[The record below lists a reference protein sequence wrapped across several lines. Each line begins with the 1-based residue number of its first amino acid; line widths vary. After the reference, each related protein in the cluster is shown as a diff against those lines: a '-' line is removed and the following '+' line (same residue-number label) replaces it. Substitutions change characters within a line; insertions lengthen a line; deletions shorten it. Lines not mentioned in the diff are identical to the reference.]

1 MPHSL
6 SRLLEKLPAVGT
18 RLSPELTRQN
28 SAIGSLLTLLVLPQG
43 YNLKCQFVFGLV
55 FKVKSDSMGAGR
67 EGVLSLPEEMV
78 WDLQEMSLGVPAMA
92 QRFTDPTSIQ
102 LGCGVAVAV
111 V

>member
-1 MPHSL
+1 
-6 SRLLEKLPAVGT
+6 
-18 RLSPELTRQN
+18 
-28 SAIGSLLTLLVLPQG
+28 
-43 YNLKCQFVFGLV
+43 
-55 FKVKSDSMGAGR
+55 MGAGR

-78 WDLQEMSLGVPAMA
+78 WDLQEMSLGVPAVA